1 MAHRIAPDLFATET
15 QPDLFGAEAANPSYR
30 PDPDKVRS
38 RLHKIL
44 GEARAAQTF
53 PWEPTRVS
61 LYRTIFPRCRFGC
74 PDEGAQLRFQFET
87 ELDCV
92 SNSRRSWRAWR
103 RPDTRSLKEII
114 GTWRSRWLKCWPTV
128 SLPSG
133 SRKKAR
139 RDLLRYLD

>member
-74 PDEGAQLRFQFET
+74 PRTRAPN
-87 ELDCV
+87 CV

-103 RPDTRSLKEII
+103 RPDTRSLKE
-114 GTWRSRWLKCWPTV
+114 
-128 SLPSG
+128 
-133 SRKKAR
+133 
-139 RDLLRYLD
+139 